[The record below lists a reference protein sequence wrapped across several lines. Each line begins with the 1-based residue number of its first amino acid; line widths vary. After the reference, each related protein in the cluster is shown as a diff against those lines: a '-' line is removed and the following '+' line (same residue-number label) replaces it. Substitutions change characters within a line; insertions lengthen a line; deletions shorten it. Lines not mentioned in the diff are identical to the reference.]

1 MSSPLQKVV
10 AQKKEAIEAMMEVFE
25 KAAEVLAS
33 AVGELFPLF
42 EAAAP
47 VVRLALDNVESK
59 EIIYI
64 KEQFVVVK
72 NRLDVIS
79 SELEDINLE
88 IKKARVDSQYFTAE
102 ENIRNQFRKYLDVLE
117 AKPQFRDVKIRLFKD
132 HFQKTGGDKNLY
144 VLYDAV
150 MGSNTFGES
159 ILNVVER
166 HEARNRRV
174 LEDFCVRMK
183 QLFCLGLIAM
193 LGHCALELG
202 EEADQETFSEWSVK
216 MQEVETKMKVV
227 IEECVNSFAEQA
239 CEDVK
244 RLIQEKESGSLQDT
258 AQELLNF
265 LERKYDWVKWSVRV
279 INQSGTS
286 GLRLKAVENFQY
298 ITGQNY
304 FEVLQVN
311 NSNVVVSYCSNPQ
324 PLDKET
330 IQQLMN
336 GPVKKENPKAAVEIL
351 EKELSGFVVHAIS
364 HRKQSFASWN
374 FPEQCHYWEKHKKV
388 SLCVHSE

>member
-1 MSSPLQKVV
+1 
-10 AQKKEAIEAMMEVFE
+10 MMEVFE
-25 KAAEVLAS
+25 KASEVLAT

-64 KEQFVVVK
+64 KEQFLVVK
-72 NRLDVIS
+72 NKLDVIS
-79 SELEDINLE
+79 SELEDINIE

-102 ENIRNQFRKYLDVLE
+102 ENLRNQFRKYVDVLE
-117 AKPQFRDVKIRLFKD
+117 AKPQFRDVKIHLFKD
-132 HFQKTGGDKNLY
+132 HFQKSGGDKNLY

-150 MGSNTFGES
+150 IGSNLFGES

-166 HEARNRRV
+166 HEAGNRRV
-174 LEDFCVRMK
+174 LENFCVRMK

-202 EEADQETFSEWSVK
+202 EDDDQEKCSEWSVK
-216 MQEVETKMKVV
+216 MQELETKMKEV
-227 IEECVNSFAEQA
+227 IEECINSFAEQA
-239 CEDVK
+239 CTDVR
-244 RLIQEKESGSLQDT
+244 RLIQEKESENLQDT
-258 AQELLNF
+258 AQELLIF

-279 INQSGTS
+279 FSQSRTS
-286 GLRLKAVENFQY
+286 GLRLKAVENYQY
-298 ITGQNY
+298 IIGQNY

-311 NSNVVVSYCSNPQ
+311 NTNVFVSFCSEPQ
-324 PLDKET
+324 PVNKQA

-336 GPVKKENPKAAVEIL
+336 GPAKRENPKATVEIV
-351 EKELSGFVVHAIS
+351 ETEFSGFVVHAIS
-364 HRKQSFASWN
+364 YHKQSFAAWN

-388 SLCVHSE
+388 SLCVHSD